1 MEMIRR
7 SLIAF
12 AAAALAGAAVAAQGG
27 RGGAGQSPGGA
38 SATQA
43 APAQTPAT
51 TGNAARGKQLYLD
64 YSCYA
69 CHGYNAQTGNGQRLL
84 PPRLTQQ
91 VFTLYIR
98 APRTRQMPAYSTKL
112 LSDAEA
118 ADIYAYILSLPRE
131 PELKDVPLLNQ
142 LHQ

>member
-1 MEMIRR
+1 MKMRR
-7 SLIAF
+7 HTIVSLVAV
-12 AAAALAGAAVAAQGG
+12 ALFVAGAHAQGRGGGAGQQPGTAGAAVAAK
-27 RGGAGQSPGGA
+27 PV
-38 SATQA
+38 
-43 APAQTPAT
+43 T
-51 TGNAARGKQLYLD
+51 TGDATRGRQLFLD

-98 APRTRQMPAYSTKL
+98 APRTQQMPAYSTKL
-112 LSDAEA
+112 ISDAEA

-131 PELKDVPLLNQ
+131 PDLKDVPLLNQ
-142 LHQ
+142 LPK

>member
-1 MEMIRR
+1 MT
-7 SLIAF
+7 STLKHAFVAVLTASVF
-12 AAAALAGAAVAAQGG
+12 AAAVHAQGT
-27 RGGAGQSPGGA
+27 GAQK
-38 SATQA
+38 
-43 APAQTPAT
+43 PAT
-51 TGNAARGKQLYLD
+51 TGNAVRGKQLYLD

-84 PPRLTQQ
+84 PPRLTEQ

-98 APRTRQMPAYSTKL
+98 APRTPQMPAYSTKL
-112 LSDAEA
+112 LSDTQA

-142 LHQ
+142 LPR

>member
-1 MEMIRR
+1 MKMARH
-7 SLIAF
+7 
-12 AAAALAGAAVAAQGG
+12 ALLALLTASISVVAVHGQGAAVPQK
-27 RGGAGQSPGGA
+27 
-38 SATQA
+38 
-43 APAQTPAT
+43 PAT
-51 TGNAARGKQLYLD
+51 SGNAVRGKQLFLD

-84 PPRLTQQ
+84 PPRLTEQ

-98 APRTRQMPAYSTKL
+98 APRTPQMPPYSTKL
-112 LSDAEA
+112 LSDAQA

-142 LHQ
+142 LPK

>member
-1 MEMIRR
+1 MA
-7 SLIAF
+7 LV
-12 AAAALAGAAVAAQGG
+12 AAAFLVTATAAQGG
-27 RGGAGQSPGGA
+27 RGSAGQPQGA
-38 SATQA
+38 APA
-43 APAQTPAT
+43 APAQAPAT
-51 TGNAARGKQLYLD
+51 TGSAARGKQLYLD

-98 APRTRQMPAYSTKL
+98 APRTQQMPAYSTKL
-112 LSDAEA
+112 LTDAEA

-131 PELKDVPLLNQ
+131 PQMKDVPLLNQ
-142 LHQ
+142 LPK